1 MTPEELANFKEWNV
15 PLPSR
20 DPHGTDSPE
29 NPMGT
34 HLQKAQFTNWR
45 LKGNKLI
52 ADTQFGEYA
61 HLIPS
66 DRIMTGLDEQGL
78 PILTKIKV

>member
-1 MTPEELANFKEWNV
+1 MTPEELANFKEWRV

-20 DPHGTDSPE
+20 DSHSTDSPE
-29 NPMGT
+29 NPISSK
-34 HLQKAQFTNWR
+34 LEKVEFANWH

-61 HLIPS
+61 YLIPP
-66 DRIMTGLDEQGL
+66 DRIMTGTDDNGL